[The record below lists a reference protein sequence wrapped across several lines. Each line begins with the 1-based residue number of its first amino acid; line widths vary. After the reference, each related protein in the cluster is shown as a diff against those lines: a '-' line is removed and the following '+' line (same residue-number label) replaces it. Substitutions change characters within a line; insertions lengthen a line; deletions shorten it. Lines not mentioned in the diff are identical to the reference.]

1 MEAKE
6 DNYTTNKSNPLME
19 QYYRLVLDLP
29 PSDFSSFWSILK
41 EQLPVTFRVNPTH
54 NNYSA
59 LIASISSSGFL
70 SSLLSSNSTIK
81 LEPIPWYP
89 GNLVWQVNSNR
100 SELRKQENV
109 KEFHTFLQKANESGL
124 ITRQELVSMIPPLV
138 LQPGVNEKVLDMC
151 AAPGSKTA
159 QLIELM
165 NGSGMVVA
173 NDVDT
178 NRAFMLIH
186 QLHRSNTS
194 SMVVVNH
201 PAQCFPRIDF
211 QFDKVLCDVPCS
223 GDGAIRK
230 IPSKWRKWK
239 VKDGQDLHP
248 LQINIFRRGAQLVR
262 PGGFICYSTCSLNP
276 IEDEAVVNVVAKEFD
291 LEIIDLPEMLAR
303 ICPNLVVRRG
313 QKHWKVLGNAK
324 DKELGAFVE
333 YTSMDQV
340 PEHIKSIKKTMFPID
355 TVEGLD
361 RTIRVYPHDQ
371 NTGGF
376 FIGLFRK
383 KLGIP
388 NEIHDLPQD
397 VLNELAD
404 AAVQVAVE
412 SNEKPKKKRKIID
425 YDQPEFIPLEGGDD
439 RENILSIFGIIP
451 QALDLLLTTKTKN
464 LKNLFFVSPEV
475 REFLNRPESKVL
487 KILNVG
493 VCAFTKNKH
502 KPSKILCSYR
512 PHQDALPFV
521 SKFITNNRISSEN
534 LDYLK
539 ILLKTSFFESQEFKS
554 LKVGYYILTFPPINE
569 EVLVLKVNE
578 DKFQTVVPR
587 EHIDSLYI
595 RYPELKIN

>member
-1 MEAKE
+1 MDVKQEQ
-6 DNYTTNKSNPLME
+6 DNYTTNKSNPLMQE
-19 QYYRLVLDLP
+19 YYRQVLDLSS
-29 PSDFSSFWSILK
+29 SDFSSFWSILQS
-41 EQLPVTFRVNPTH
+41 QLPVTFRVNPHH
-54 NNYSA
+54 NNYKS
-59 LIASISSSGFL
+59 LLSSISSS
-70 SSLLSSNSTIK
+70 SSTTLK

-89 GNLVWQVNSNR
+89 DNLVWQVNSNR

-109 KEFHTFLQKANESGL
+109 KEFHTFLQKANDSGL
-124 ITRQELVSMIPPLV
+124 ITRQELVSMLPPLV
-138 LQPGVNEKVLDMC
+138 LQPQANEKVLDMC

-165 NGSGMVVA
+165 GGSGMVVA

-201 PAQCFPRIDF
+201 AAQCFPRIDF

-276 IEDEAVVNVVAKEFD
+276 IEDEAVVNVVAQEFD
-291 LEIIDLPEMLAR
+291 LEIIDLPELLAR
-303 ICPNLVVRRG
+303 ICPGLVFRPG
-313 QKHWKVLGNAK
+313 QKTWKVLGNAK
-324 DKELGAFVE
+324 DKEINPFIE
-333 YTSMDQV
+333 YSDFSQV
-340 PEHIKSIKKTMFPID
+340 PENIKSIRPSMFPSNVIP
-355 TVEGLD
+355 GLE
-361 RTIRVYPHDQ
+361 RTIRLYPHDQ

-376 FIGLFRK
+376 YIGLFRK
-383 KLGIP
+383 KVGIVRELEEFE
-388 NEIHDLPQD
+388 EIKEQP
-397 VLNELAD
+397 
-404 AAVQVAVE
+404 VE
-412 SNEKPKKKRKIID
+412 SNEKPKKRRKIIEL
-425 YDQPEFIPLEGGDD
+425 DQPEFIPLEDGDD
-439 RENILSIFGIIP
+439 RENIVNVFGLP
-451 QALDLLLTTKTKN
+451 NHALDLLLTTKTKN

-475 REFLNRPESKVL
+475 KEFLTRPESKVL

-493 VCAFTKNKH
+493 VCSFTKNKH
-502 KPSKILCSYR
+502 KPSKALCSYR
-512 PHQDALPFV
+512 PHQDALPFI
-521 SKFITNNRISSEN
+521 SKFVFKNRLASEN

-539 ILLKTSFFESQEFKS
+539 TLLKTGFFESKEFKE
-554 LKVGYYILTFPPINE
+554 LTVGYYLMTFQSIGE
-569 EVLVLKVNE
+569 EVLVLKVSE
-578 DKFQTVVPR
+578 EKFQTVVPK

-595 RYPELKIN
+595 RYPDLKITN